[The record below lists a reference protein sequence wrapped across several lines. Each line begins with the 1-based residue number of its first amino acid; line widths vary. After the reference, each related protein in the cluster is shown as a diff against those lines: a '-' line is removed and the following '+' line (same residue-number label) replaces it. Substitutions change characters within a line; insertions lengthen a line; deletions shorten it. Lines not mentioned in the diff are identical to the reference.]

1 MPPKRVSKKAKE
13 KSTTFTPSVKVKME
27 PIYKKLQ
34 QFAAIRII
42 APDILRE
49 TMNKVDDIVLSSTYK
64 KEKALEINRN
74 ITENMGEIDNL
85 DTLIGILVL
94 PTASPPP
101 SNVNCNIFRKTSRS
115 QFFNKKR
122 RC

>member
-1 MPPKRVSKKAKE
+1 
-13 KSTTFTPSVKVKME
+13 ME

-34 QFAAIRII
+34 QFAAIRRI

-64 KEKALEINRN
+64 KEKALKINRN
-74 ITENMGEIDNL
+74 ITENMGKTDNL
-85 DTLIGILVL
+85 DTLIGIPVL
-94 PTASPPP
+94 PTAPPP
-101 SNVNCNIFRKTSRS
+101 PHMSTETSSGRPAEAS
-115 QFFNKKR
+115 SSTKKKMLMYFL